1 MTTTQNTLNTIN
13 LNSGLKLQTGT
24 YYVEVW
30 GCQMNVYD
38 GGRIRDLMNASGFTE
53 VKSPKDANIVVLVT
67 CAVRAKAEDKV
78 FNQIASWRHTGDISE
93 KTVIA
98 LGGCVGSEL
107 AEKILELD
115 KSINIIFGPRTIHRL
130 PIMISQFV
138 SSGDPVVD
146 VTADGID
153 KFDYLP
159 ESGPVGPSAFVT
171 IMEGC
176 SNKCTYCIVPYTR
189 GEEQSRP
196 VQDIIDECVN
206 HIANG
211 VIEIHLLGQN
221 VNSYHGIHNDGTIC
235 NFSTLLYEI
244 AAIPGV
250 KRIRFTTS
258 NPMDF
263 TDDII
268 EAVAKLDVISDSIH
282 VPIQAGSDRILEAMH
297 RRYTAKEYIKLVKK
311 LRKAR
316 PSVHISS
323 DFIVG
328 FPGETEEDFN
338 ETMKVVNEVKFDQSF
353 SFVYSIRPGTPAAA
367 LDDPV
372 PKEVKMKRLYELQQR
387 LEEHALE
394 YTQAFVGTV
403 QDCIVEGT
411 SRKDET
417 ELKSRASSGRIVV
430 FKGSEDLIGKM
441 VKVKITSV
449 IAHTLKGEL
458 LND

>member
-1 MTTTQNTLNTIN
+1 
-13 LNSGLKLQTGT
+13 
-24 YYVEVW
+24 
-30 GCQMNVYD
+30 MNVYD
-38 GGRIRDLMNASGFTE
+38 GGRIRDLMSSAGFVE
-53 VKSPKDANIVVLVT
+53 VKTPKEANIVLLVT

-78 FNQIASWRHTGDISE
+78 FNQLSSWRHTGDISE

-107 AEKILELD
+107 AEKILDLD

-130 PIMISQFV
+130 PNMLSRFIE
-138 SSGDPVVD
+138 SGDPVVD
-146 VTADGID
+146 VNADSID

-159 ESGPVGPSAFVT
+159 MSGPVGPSAFVT

-221 VNSYHGIHNDGTIC
+221 VNSYHGLNADGSVC

-268 EAVAKLDVISDSIH
+268 EAIEKLDVISDSIH

-297 RRYTAKEYIKLVKK
+297 RRYTAKEYIELVNK

-353 SFVYSIRPGTPAAA
+353 SFVYSIRPGTPAAT
-367 LDDPV
+367 LEDPV
-372 PKEVKMKRLYELQQR
+372 SKEVKMQRLYVLQNR
-387 LEEHALE
+387 LEELACQ
-394 YTQAFVGTV
+394 YSQAFLGST
-403 QDCIVEGT
+403 QECIVEGT

-417 ELKSRASSGRIVV
+417 ELKSRSSAGRIVV
-430 FKGSEDLIGKM
+430 FKGSKDLIGKM

-458 LND
+458 VNE